1 MILLYTGMYVIVFY
15 SREKSVL
22 DVVNVLNCCCSVVV
36 VLIVVVVVVVVVV
49 L

>member
-15 SREKSVL
+15 SREKKCL
-22 DVVNVLNCCCSVVV
+22 RCCGCVELLLQCCVVV
-36 VLIVVVVVVVVVV
+36 VLIVVVVVVVV

>member
-15 SREKSVL
+15 SREKKCLRCV
-22 DVVNVLNCCCSVVV
+22 DVLNCCCSVVV
-36 VLIVVVVVVVVVV
+36 VLIVVVVIVVVV